1 MLAFLCL
8 SVSLKNSLCHGGHC
22 TIYSAHHFG
31 TKSRHLKIQ
40 SKLTMKKFQF
50 FYFPGLQRRQ
60 RRVLDTS
67 NTYVR
72 GEENLH
78 GWRPQG
84 DSLIFE
90 HQWDMEKLQRLIGWI
105 HQIVSPSSNSET
117 KTFLT
122 NIYFKFLFQL
132 ARIWLQFEFF
142 SFS

>member
-1 MLAFLCL
+1 MFL
-8 SVSLKNSLCHGGHC
+8 
-22 TIYSAHHFG
+22 
-31 TKSRHLKIQ
+31 
-40 SKLTMKKFQF
+40 F

-90 HQWDMEKLQRLIGWI
+90 HQWDMEKLQRLIGRI
-105 HQIVSPSSNSET
+105 HQIVSPILNSEFT
-117 KTFLT
+117 IFLT
-122 NIYFKFLFQL
+122 NIYYD
-132 ARIWLQFEFF
+132 FF
-142 SFS
+142 FNGAK